1 MEAHTSPEDGLLQR
15 ITRETHRNVLMPR
28 MLSGH
33 LQGRVLST
41 FSHMLRPDRILE
53 IGTFT
58 GYAAIC
64 MAEGLNEGGKLITID
79 KNEELEERVR
89 GYLADAGVNKSVEY
103 IVGDAMAI
111 IPTLDETFDLVFID
125 ADKDNYANYFD
136 MLIDKV
142 RPNGYLIADNVL
154 WSGKVLLDEGDSKFD
169 HDTRALRDF
178 SKKVQDD
185 GRVENVLFPVRD
197 GLMVMRKL

>member
-154 WSGKVLLDEGDSKFD
+154 WSGKVLLDEADPKFD

-178 SKKVQDD
+178 SKKVQED